1 MNVAKPFE
9 VVSVVGRDASEDEI
23 AKISHGDCRNYTQAS
38 SLARIAQKA
47 FKDRVVLVL
56 IPSK

>member
-1 MNVAKPFE
+1 MNTIKPFE
-9 VVSVVGRDASEDEI
+9 VVSVIGRDAGEDAI

-38 SLARIAQKA
+38 SLARIAQRT
-47 FKDRVVLVL
+47 FKDRIVLVL